1 MSPADI
7 LALALRLAAFGCG
20 LYLVVQT
27 VGGAVRTFVVPRD
40 ELVKLTSLVFR
51 GVRLAFRLALRRAHS
66 YHERDAIMALYAPL
80 ALLALPVV
88 WLTLVGVGYTAM
100 FWAVGVGP
108 PDEAFMVSGSS
119 LLTLGFATAHDP
131 PTAALA
137 FTEAMLGLILV
148 ALLIAYLPTMY
159 AAFQRRE
166 TAVTLLAVRAGTPP
180 SAVELFTRFFR
191 LGRLDR
197 LNELW
202 TSWELWFVELE
213 ESHTSLP
220 ALVFFR
226 SPIPE
231 RSWVTA
237 AGAVLDAAALY
248 SSTLDVPRDP
258 QAEIT
263 IRAGY
268 LALRRIARFFRIPYD
283 PDPRPNDPIS
293 ITRAEFDAA
302 YDQLAAVGV
311 PLKSDRDAC
320 WRAFAGWRVNYDTVL
335 VELAHLTFAPPAPWS
350 ADRVLIRAAQR
361 PAGEVATGS

>member
-1 MSPADI
+1 VSNLDV
-7 LALALRLAAFGCG
+7 LAGLLRLLVFGCG
-20 LYLVVQT
+20 LYVVVLT

-40 ELVKLTSLVFR
+40 EVVKLTSVVFR
-51 GVRLAFRLALRRAHS
+51 VVRVAIKLPVRRAHS
-66 YHERDAIMALYAPL
+66 YAERDAIMALYAPL

-88 WLTLVGVGYTAM
+88 WLTLVEIGYTAM

-108 PDEAFMVSGSS
+108 PDDAFMVSGSS

-131 PTAALA
+131 LTAALA
-137 FTEAMLGLILV
+137 FSEAMLGLILV

-191 LGRLDR
+191 LERLDR
-197 LNELW
+197 LLDLW
-202 TSWELWFVELE
+202 TAWELWFVELE

-220 ALVFFR
+220 ALVYFR

-248 SSTLDVPRDP
+248 SSTLAVPREP

-268 LALRRIARFFRIPYD
+268 LALRRIARLFRIAYD
-283 PDPRPNDPIS
+283 ANPRPDDPIS
-293 ITRAEFDAA
+293 VTRAEFDAA

-311 PLKSDRDAC
+311 PLQPDRDAC

-335 VELAHLTFAPPAPWS
+335 VELAQLTYAPPAPWS
-350 ADRVLIRAAQR
+350 ADRVLIRA
-361 PAGEVATGS
+361 PILDGHE

>member
-1 MSPADI
+1 MDATAV
-7 LALALRLAAFGCG
+7 LAALARLLVFACG
-20 LYLVVQT
+20 LYLVVLT
-27 VGGAVRTFVVPRD
+27 VGSAVRTFVLPRD
-40 ELVKLTSLVFR
+40 AVVKLTHVVFR
-51 GVRLAFRLALRRAHS
+51 CVRACIGVALRRAHS
-66 YHERDAIMALYAPL
+66 YRERDAVMALYAPL

-88 WLTLVGVGYTAM
+88 WLMLVGVGYTAM
-100 FWAVGVGP
+100 FWALGVGP

-137 FTEAMLGLILV
+137 FSEAMLGLILV

-159 AAFQRRE
+159 GAFQRRE

-180 SAVELFTRFFR
+180 SAVELFTRFYR
-191 LGRLDR
+191 LDHLDR
-197 LNELW
+197 LLDLW
-202 TSWELWFVELE
+202 TTWELWFAELE

-226 SPIPE
+226 SPLPE

-248 SSTLDVPRDP
+248 SSTLAVPREP

-283 PDPRPNDPIS
+283 PDPRPDDPIS
-293 ITRAEFDAA
+293 VTRAEFEAA
-302 YDQLAAVGV
+302 CDQLAAVGV
-311 PLKSDRDAC
+311 PLQPDRDAC

-335 VELAHLTFAPPAPWS
+335 VELARLTFAPPAPWS
-350 ADRVLIRAAQR
+350 ADRVLVRAPTVDGR
-361 PAGEVATGS
+361 